1 MSRHSTA
8 QRSAWIWMRLD
19 LDAAGF
25 SADTSD
31 GMPLI

>member
-1 MSRHSTA
+1 MLDLC
-8 QRSAWIWMRLD
+8 AWIWMRLD